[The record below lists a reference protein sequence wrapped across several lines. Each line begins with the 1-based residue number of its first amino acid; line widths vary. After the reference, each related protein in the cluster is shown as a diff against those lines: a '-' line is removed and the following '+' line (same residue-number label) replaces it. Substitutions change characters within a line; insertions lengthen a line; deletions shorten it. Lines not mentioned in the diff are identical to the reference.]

1 MNNPLKR
8 VSMPPGYAMA
18 RRLCLFVLVA
28 AAPFTAMADEALWAL
43 LKGGGQVVMIRHAL
57 TTPGG
62 GDPEGMKLDD
72 CRSQRNLSD
81 EGRGHARQ
89 LGRALREHGVPVARV
104 LSSPWCR
111 CVETAR
117 LAFGEAPGILASLG
131 NLFGRPERAAGQVAE
146 LKPLVGQRPAGGNLV
161 LVSHGSTI
169 SALTGVSPDTSE
181 MVVLTP
187 LGGGRFT
194 VAGRLSAR

>member
-1 MNNPLKR
+1 MLL
-8 VSMPPGYAMA
+8 VSSAAMVC
-18 RRLCLFVLVA
+18 RLCLFVFIA
-28 AAPFTAMADEALWAL
+28 ASPFAAMANEALWAL

-57 TTPGG
+57 TTPGV

-72 CRSQRNLSD
+72 CRTQRNLSD

-89 LGRALREHGVPVARV
+89 LGQAWRERGVPVARV

-117 LAFGEAPGILASLG
+117 LAFGEAPEVQASLG
-131 NLFGRPERAAGQVAE
+131 NLFGRPERAAVQIAE
-146 LKPLVGQRPAGGNLV
+146 LKPLVGQQPAGGNLV

-169 SALTGVSPDTSE
+169 SALTGISPDTSE

-187 LGGGRFT
+187 QGGGRFR